1 MLVQPNPLIVEEIR
15 VNRLPLR
22 ERNGEEAGSVDLL
35 VEQHRVLV
43 RVHEKRVDAHA
54 VGCSYRLDLLL
65 IAADDQID
73 SLSVLGL
80 CTDSSRRTYS
90 NHVEIEDVE

>member
-35 VEQHRVLV
+35 VQQNRVLV

-54 VGCSYRLDLLL
+54 VGCPYRLVLLL